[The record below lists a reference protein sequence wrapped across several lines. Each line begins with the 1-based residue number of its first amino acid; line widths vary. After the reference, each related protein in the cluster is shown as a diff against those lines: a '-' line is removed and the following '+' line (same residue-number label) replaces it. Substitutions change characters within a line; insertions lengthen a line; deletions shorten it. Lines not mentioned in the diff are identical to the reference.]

1 MHDPATLAITPD
13 RFQVRHVPE
22 IWSWFYCQNWIRSA
36 KDFKTVYNILSR
48 ISGRKIS
55 MSPNIVRS
63 VCPYDCPDTCGLLV
77 EVEDGRA
84 VRVSGDPAHPMTRG
98 LLCPKMNHYERTV
111 HSPRRLTTP
120 LMRTGPKGEGRFEP
134 LSWDKAIGRICSRWK
149 DLVAGYGG
157 ECVLPYSYAG
167 TMGLVQRNSGHP
179 FFYKLGASR
188 LERTICS
195 PAKEAGWK
203 AIMGDTMAMDL
214 AEIGQSDLAILWGI
228 NAAATS
234 IHVMR
239 DAQTARRRGARLW
252 AIDTYRTPTCEAA
265 DEAFIVR
272 PGGDGALALGM
283 MHVMVREGLADRT
296 FIRDNVL
303 GFEEFAEKVL
313 TECSPELMSP
323 VCGLPAAV
331 IERMAREFVAAKAPF
346 IRLGSGLT
354 RYGNG
359 AMTVRTIACL
369 PALSGAW
376 QQPGGGVFVGTA
388 TGDAFPLHRVTR
400 EDFME
405 RPTRWVSMNQLGAAL
420 TELSDPPIM
429 SLYVYSSNPAA
440 VTPDQNAVIKGL
452 ERNDLFTVVHE
463 RFLTDTARYADIVLP
478 ATSSLEQPDL
488 YRCYGGYQSQRC
500 AAAIPPVGE
509 AKSNWEVFSLLAAGM
524 GWDEPFFR
532 QSADDLVE
540 QLLDFDTPWRDAGT
554 TRRLREGEPVLLT
567 PPSKSKCDWKT
578 PSSRIEICNDRVP
591 EPLPRLLATHAA
603 GDGFPLRLQPATT
616 PYALNSSFYEQD
628 NLRDKQECMV
638 LMMHPKD
645 ASERGLADGQRV
657 TAYNGLGE
665 VEFVLKATERV
676 PAGTAVTEGI
686 WWREFIP
693 GRRGVNVLTSQRL
706 TDSGRGSTLYDVA
719 VEVQGKT
726 D

>member
-1 MHDPATLAITPD
+1 
-13 RFQVRHVPE
+13 
-22 IWSWFYCQNWIRSA
+22 
-36 KDFKTVYNILSR
+36 
-48 ISGRKIS
+48 
-55 MSPNIVRS
+55 MSLKIVRS

-77 EVEDGRA
+77 EVEDDRA
-84 VRVSGDPAHPMTRG
+84 VRVSGDPAHPVTRG

-111 HSPRRLTTP
+111 HSPRRLLTP
-120 LMRTGPKGEGRFEP
+120 LIRTGLKGEGRFEP
-134 LSWDKAIGRICSRWK
+134 LSWDEAIERICSRWK
-149 DLVAGYGG
+149 GLIASHGS

-179 FFYKLGASR
+179 FFHKLGASR

-195 PAKEAGWK
+195 SAKEAGWK
-203 AIMGDTMAMDL
+203 SIMGETMAMDP
-214 AEIGQSDLAILWGI
+214 AEIEKSDLVILWGI
-228 NAAATS
+228 NAASTS

-239 DAQTARRRGARLW
+239 DAQTARRHGARLW

-265 DEAFIVR
+265 DEAFIVS

-283 MHVMVREGLADRT
+283 MHVMVREGLVDQA
-296 FIRDNVL
+296 FIRDNVF
-303 GFEEFAEKVL
+303 GFDEFAEKVL
-313 TECSPELMSP
+313 NGCSPERMSP

-346 IRLGSGLT
+346 IRLGSGLS

-376 QQPGGGVFVGTA
+376 QQPGGGGILTGTS
-388 TGDAFPLHRVTR
+388 TGGAFPLHRVTR

-405 RPTRWVSMNQLGAAL
+405 RPTRLVSMNQLGAAL
-420 TELSDPPIM
+420 TELGDPPVM
-429 SLYVYSSNPAA
+429 SLYVYHSNPAA
-440 VTPDQNAVIKGL
+440 VAPDQNAVIKGL
-452 ERNDLFTVVHE
+452 ERSNLFTVVHE
-463 RFLTDTARYADIVLP
+463 RFLTDTARHADIVLP

-500 AAAIPPVGE
+500 AAAIPPLGQ
-509 AKSNWEVFSLLAAGM
+509 AKSNWDLFSLLAAGM

-540 QLLDFDTPWRDAGT
+540 QLLDFDTPWRDA
-554 TRRLREGEPVLLT
+554 RLTQNLRDGEPVLLT
-567 PPSKSKCDWKT
+567 SPSKSRCNWET
-578 PSSRIEICNDRVP
+578 PSGRIEILNDRES
-591 EPLPRLLATHAA
+591 EPLPRLLPTHAE

-628 NLRDKQECMV
+628 NLRDKQECMA
-638 LMMHPKD
+638 LMMHPRD
-645 ASERGLADGQRV
+645 AAARGLADGQRV
-657 TAYNGLGE
+657 TAYNGYGE
-665 VEFVLKATERV
+665 VEFVLKTTKRAPT
-676 PAGTAVTEGI
+676 GTVVTEGV

-693 GRRGVNVLTSQRL
+693 GQRGVNALTSQRL
-706 TDSGRGSTLYDVA
+706 TDGGRGSTLYDVT
-719 VEVQGKT
+719 VDVRGKT
-726 D
+726 DLN